1 MYALFNIKNTIITC
15 VIKLKKIM
23 LSQSFDWASSLL
35 PQTNLN
41 ISNSKSVRN
50 MNLSKIFSVI

>member
-15 VIKLKKIM
+15 VIKLKKRM

-35 PQTNLN
+35 PQTNLD
-41 ISNSKSVRN
+41 IANSKSVRN